1 MTLEGSTNAR
11 RAGISP
17 PFWSV
22 VHRFFM
28 VLVFHSL
35 GPLVKS
41 SRTSTDARSFRF
53 ARKLCQVRAR
63 QEGVGALAEPAAAWG
78 LPALTICVSRI
89 SATKTPVMAPFKVK
103 DNLLQNGIDSGKVIA
118 RIDIENLDSTAIG
131 SVLFVRPPN
140 VGMSP
145 SRRRDGGITPRYSG
159 RAAATLCGADS
170 GEVGNAGMR

>member
-1 MTLEGSTNAR
+1 MTMEGSNKASR
-11 RAGISP
+11 PGIAP

-53 ARKLCQVRAR
+53 TRKLCQVRAR
-63 QEGVGALAEPAAAWG
+63 KEGVAVPAEPAARE
-78 LPALTICVSRI
+78 LPALIICASRI
-89 SATKTPVMAPFKVK
+89 SAAQAAVMAPFEAK
-103 DNLLQNGIDSGKVIA
+103 DILFQNGSESGKVISE
-118 RIDIENLDSTAIG
+118 IDLENSDSTAIG

-140 VGMSP
+140 VGTNP
-145 SRRRDGGITPRYSG
+145 
-159 RAAATLCGADS
+159 
-170 GEVGNAGMR
+170 